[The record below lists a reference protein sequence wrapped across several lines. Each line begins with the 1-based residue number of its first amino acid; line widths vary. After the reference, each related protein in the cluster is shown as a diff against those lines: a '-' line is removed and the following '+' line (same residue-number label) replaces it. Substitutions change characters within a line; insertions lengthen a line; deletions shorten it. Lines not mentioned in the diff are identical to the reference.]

1 MRNYVSNSALKRML
15 RAGACAAL
23 AWGMLSADGT
33 ARAQSPQPDP
43 AGKKDLTATSIEDLM
58 NVEITTSSKSEQK
71 LSQTAAAVF
80 VITQEDIRRSGAN
93 NIPDLL
99 RMVPGM
105 DVAQINANTWA
116 ISTRGMNARFSNELL
131 VLLDGRPVYVYTF
144 GGVNWD
150 VLDLPLE
157 DIQQIEVIRGPGGS
171 VWGANAVNGVINII
185 TKRAKDTHGT
195 MVVAG
200 GGNQQQGF
208 GTLQQGGSIKG
219 NTDYRVF
226 AKYENNVPEGA
237 LSPPGGGDGWQTL
250 RGGFRVD
257 TAASTKDALSF
268 EGDVYTNREGQP
280 GTIFPS
286 VTATQQQLIFPEV
299 DLSGYY
305 LQGEWTHTFSA
316 HSETAFQISYDRY
329 ERDDFLGENRGT
341 LYLDFHHHVA
351 WGRRHDVVWGLGYEH
366 SASTTKEDL
375 TFYTVPPD
383 LNIQV
388 FSGFVQYQ
396 YAVIPDRLLFTAGTK
411 LEHFPFSG
419 FAVMPS
425 ARLAWTPGRKHTLWA
440 AVSRALRTPA
450 ETDVTGHISVA
461 GLPPQNGLPVILTI
475 QGNPHVAPEEAVSY
489 EAGYRAALSQHF
501 LIDLA
506 AYFTRYDDQNT
517 AEPGAPYEV
526 MTPLPAHLIF
536 PLIYQNLEH
545 GYSPGV
551 EFYGT
556 WKVTSRW
563 SISPGYA
570 FQRIILRNEFPS
582 RDTTSIPEGEG
593 STPEHMAQLRSHV
606 DLGRGLSWDT
616 SAYFNSRLTDPVV
629 PSYTRL
635 DTVLSWKLR
644 ERAVLSLV
652 GQNLVRDGHL
662 EFVDP
667 TGSALSTLIRRSAY
681 AKITWTF

>member
-1 MRNYVSNSALKRML
+1 
-15 RAGACAAL
+15 
-23 AWGMLSADGT
+23 MLSAGGT
-33 ARAQSPQPDP
+33 ARAQSEQSDDP
-43 AGKKDLTATSIEDLM
+43 GKKDLTATSIEDLM

-80 VITQEDIRRSGAN
+80 VITEEDIRRSGAN

-116 ISTRGMNARFSNELL
+116 ISARGMNARFSNELL

-144 GGVNWD
+144 GGVDWD

-171 VWGANAVNGVINII
+171 IWGANAVNGVINII
-185 TKRAKDTHGT
+185 TKRARDTHGT

-208 GTLQQGGSIKG
+208 GTLQQGARIGG

-237 LSPPGGGDGWQTL
+237 LSQPGGGDGWHML

-257 TAASTKDALSF
+257 TAASSKDALSF

-286 VTATQQQLIFPEV
+286 VTATQQQLVFPEV

-305 LQGEWTHTFSA
+305 LQGEWRHTISS
-316 HSETAFQISYDRY
+316 HSESAFQISYDHS
-329 ERDDFLGENRGT
+329 ERLDFLGESRGT
-341 LYLDFHHHVA
+341 LYLEFYHHVA

-366 SASTTKEDL
+366 SASQTKENL
-375 TFYTVPPD
+375 TFYPVPAD

-396 YAVIPDRLLFTAGTK
+396 FAVIPDRLLFTTGTK

-425 ARLAWTPGRKHTLWA
+425 ARLAWTPSKKHTLWA

-450 ETDVTGHISVA
+450 EDDVTGRISVA

-475 QGNPHVAPEEAVSY
+475 QGNPHVSPEQSVSY
-489 EAGYRAALSQHF
+489 EAGYRAALHERFS
-501 LIDLA
+501 IDLA
-506 AYFTRYDDQNT
+506 AFFTRFDDQET
-517 AEPGAPYEV
+517 SEPGAPYEIL
-526 MTPLPAHLIF
+526 TPAPAHLIL
-536 PLIYQNLEH
+536 PLIYHNL
-545 GYSPGV
+545 
-551 EFYGT
+551 
-556 WKVTSRW
+556 
-563 SISPGYA
+563 
-570 FQRIILRNEFPS
+570 
-582 RDTTSIPEGEG
+582 
-593 STPEHMAQLRSHV
+593 
-606 DLGRGLSWDT
+606 
-616 SAYFNSRLTDPVV
+616 
-629 PSYTRL
+629 
-635 DTVLSWKLR
+635 
-644 ERAVLSLV
+644 
-652 GQNLVRDGHL
+652 
-662 EFVDP
+662 
-667 TGSALSTLIRRSAY
+667 
-681 AKITWTF
+681 